1 MSGRSWCFCHWCCQ
15 ISGLSS
21 LWIPPLSRRSHVS
34 ATRAA
39 LTWTDSTPA
48 STVSSSPASP
58 RNTSTI
64 TPRAKDITWVRHCFH
79 LNRFDIVLVLWPG
92 LFQICSVCSSSL
104 FFSQLFVH
112 TGYTFFCVLFLMTFK
127 PWVDPMF
134 PLLPVYHPLFIQLTD
149 MCLLWLDICVH
160 VPHSRQQ
167 PELWLAL
174 TLLCVCVK
182 YSRIID
188 CSSFQDR
195 FQMACNLHH
204 SLKVLW

>member
-1 MSGRSWCFCHWCCQ
+1 MFLSLVLPNLWPILTLNPPSLQAKSCICHTCGAHLNRLHSCLYCVFFACFAKKHIHDHAKSKRHNLGKTLFSFEPFWY
-15 ISGLSS
+15 SLS
-21 LWIPPLSRRSHVS
+21 P
-34 ATRAA
+34 
-39 LTWTDSTPA
+39 LTWTIS
-48 STVSSSPASP
+48 
-58 RNTSTI
+58 N
-64 TPRAKDITWVRHCFH
+64 
-79 LNRFDIVLVLWPG
+79 
-92 LFQICSVCSSSL
+92 LFKVCSSSL